1 MKNEKSEGLL
11 TNYLLDLALNKL
23 TDWNN
28 KRRDLD
34 ILKDPTWTYKF
45 HSYLEAK
52 SFLDSM
58 KTRYSNDDYEMKYA
72 ISNADIHA
80 QIYFRI
86 Y

>member
-1 MKNEKSEGLL
+1 MKTSMSEGILI
-11 TNYLLDLALNKL
+11 NYLLDAALNKL

-28 KRRDLD
+28 KRRDLE

-52 SFLDSM
+52 DFLNRM
-58 KTRYSNDDYEMKYA
+58 KTRYSVDDYEMKYA

-80 QIYFRI
+80 QIYFKV